1 MTAQITRVYETP
13 YKVSE
18 LAFTLNDIEGNKTLE
33 NWMKSCRDTIAE
45 EITSQDKASIKM
57 RKMIQELA
65 KAGEQVSHKWVAK
78 RVYAENPNIKE
89 VYSPKWTVNRG
100 YNECTGISEAFS
112 TTWDA
117 VREYKEFVDVSENLK
132 HTVLWRH
139 KEPVSFAESYGK
151 RWNIKRN
158 YSEAIKGKDYIFHT
172 ANKLFSEN
180 MSSYDVITQKPVSTF
195 FEKLTA
201 KEALKGMLTAMY
213 RENTSLKDETKATVK
228 QGAHA
233 EGIDIL
239 SAYQSGVGMSFAAE
253 ASIADGYGRKWRVL
267 GRYEENAGIADG
279 IKNKTKICKEDGVG
293 IIDKRLRSVANGVLS
308 NIVISEGETTYAIF
322 EQNADQV
329 AGYAPFVE
337 FKVGDYEYEK
347 ALFRMSFSRTNLNN
361 DMKFYDYAVHVDI
374 PDTFDRGESAVNGE
388 TKVYFNK
395 FYYHAPEVNV
405 TTVGGT
411 KMLIPRIISLDN
423 EDETGRYFV
432 VILEDLNGESQAGRI
447 SWSARGY

>member
-33 NWMKSCRDTIAE
+33 NWAKECRDTIAE
-45 EITSQDKASIKM
+45 EIISRDKASKKL
-57 RKMIQELA
+57 RKIIQESA
-65 KAGEQVSHKWVAK
+65 KAGEQIRHKWVAK
-78 RVYAENPNIKE
+78 RAYAENPDINE
-89 VYSPKWTVNRG
+89 LYNPKWKVNRK
-100 YNECTGISEAFS
+100 YTESTGINEAFS
-112 TTWDA
+112 TTWEA
-117 VREYKEFVDVSENLK
+117 VREYKEFVDASENLK
-132 HTVLWRH
+132 QTVLWRH
-139 KEPVSFAESYGK
+139 KESVSFAEGYGK

-158 YSEAIKGKDYIFHT
+158 YNETVKSKDYIAHATSKPF
-172 ANKLFSEN
+172 FEN
-180 MSSYDVITQKPVSTF
+180 VSAYDVITQKPVSTF
-195 FEKLTA
+195 FEEMTA
-201 KEALKGMLTAMY
+201 SEVLKSTLIATYQEGTLL
-213 RENTSLKDETKATVK
+213 EDETKATIK
-228 QGAHA
+228 QGVHA

-253 ASIADGYGRKWRVL
+253 ASITDGYDSKWRAM
-267 GRYEENAGIADG
+267 GRYEENMEISDG
-279 IKNKTKICKEDGVG
+279 IKNKAKICKEDGVG

-322 EQNADQV
+322 EQNVDQV

-374 PDTFDRGESAVNGE
+374 PDTFDRGENTVNGE
-388 TKVYFNK
+388 TKIYFNK

-423 EDETGRYFV
+423 KDETGRYFV